1 MEDSRPA
8 ADPQSILLFMTTEHF
23 NLQTARGVVN
33 AEITSRLQLF
43 VSSLSGTT
51 ITLALAAQLS
61 AMGSPFW
68 IFALILLP
76 TIYFL
81 GVVTLVRILQA
92 SDEWRIYG
100 QGMGRIRHYYVELA
114 PQMRPYFVMPT
125 TDDVRAN
132 LAAIGIRSRAWWQ
145 PLLTAGMLIVVMD
158 SIVAG
163 AFVGLLLSIVQPLGT
178 AVSVTCGVA
187 GFVVSLIVLY
197 ALQHRMFT
205 GAMTSLPTV
214 FPEAPMNESTTT

>member
-1 MEDSRPA
+1 MDDSRPT

-23 NLQTARGVVN
+23 TLQTARGIVN

-43 VSSLSGTT
+43 VSSLSGTI

-81 GVVTLVRILQA
+81 GAVTLVRILQA
-92 SDEWRIYG
+92 TDEWRIYG

-114 PQMRPYFVMPT
+114 PEMRPYFVMPV

-132 LAAIGIRSRAWWQ
+132 LAAIGIRTRAWWQ
-145 PLLTAGMLIVVMD
+145 RLLTAGMLIVVMN

-163 AFVGLLLSIVQPLGT
+163 AFVGLLLSIVQTRGT
-178 AVSVTCGVA
+178 AVSVTGGVA
-187 GFVVSLIVLY
+187 GFVVSLAVLY
-197 ALQHRMFT
+197 WLQHRMFT
-205 GAMTSLPTV
+205 GAAASLPTV
-214 FPEAPMNESTTT
+214 FPEAPRNEPTTT